1 MDNQN
6 ITVLKSAFENAALK
20 DGNGNEVWSARTLQ
34 TLLKY
39 SKWENFDPTI
49 AKAQTACINS
59 EQDVDFH
66 FLRKDRKVKTG
77 VSSRMKMDYLLS
89 RYACYLIAQNG
100 DSRKQEVA
108 FAQTYFALQTRKA
121 ELLEEEIQ
129 SRERLRQRRILA
141 KNEFEL
147 FQIADERGVSKAGF
161 QRIRNEGDETLFGGT
176 SPKELKEQN
185 EIPQERN
192 VSDFMPAVTIGSKNL
207 ATLFT
212 KFKVSSDQKIRGEDS
227 IKETHK
233 SSNQTIREAFEKE
246 TGIKPEDLPMEEDL
260 KKVRDKLK
268 NEETTL
274 FGFKITLGK
283 KKK

>member
-6 ITVLKSAFENAALK
+6 IALLKSAFERAVLK
-20 DGNGNEVWSARTLQ
+20 DGNNNEVWSARDLSE
-34 TLLKY
+34 LLDY
-39 SKWENFDPTI
+39 AKWENFEKVI

-59 EQDVDFH
+59 TQEVEIH
-66 FLRKDRKVKTG
+66 FVRKDKKVKTG
-77 VSSRMKMDYLLS
+77 IGYRTKMDYLLS

-121 ELLEEEIQ
+121 ELIEEEIQ
-129 SRERLRQRRILA
+129 NRERLRQRRILA

-147 FQIADERGVSKAGF
+147 FQIADERGVSKEGF
-161 QRIRNEGDETLFGGT
+161 QRIKNEGDKMLFGGT
-176 SPKELKEQN
+176 SPKEIKEQN
-185 EIPQERN
+185 NIPAERN

-212 KFKVSSDQKIRGEDS
+212 KFKVGSDPKIRGEES
-227 IKETHK
+227 IKDTHK
-233 SSNQTIREAFEKE
+233 RSNQTIREAFEKE
-246 TGIKPEDLPMEEDL
+246 TGIKPEELPMEKDL